1 MGGYSN
7 MAVTQ
12 SFGDMV
18 AVRDIAGK
26 YISKLGEKM
35 TRLLSSMPIFPAR
48 AATEAFVRN
57 FRTVL

>member
-1 MGGYSN
+1 